1 MNRQHLK
8 NLYDCINDIAESH
21 KSKGKDRS
29 NWFYTDAEFE
39 QVKRDSRNNIL

>member
-8 NLYDCINDIAESH
+8 NLYDCINSIARNHESN
-21 KSKGKDRS
+21 GKDRS
-29 NWFYTDAEFE
+29 NWFYSDAEFE